1 MSDEATK
8 QAFDAWYENYPD
20 LDSYDQGMLD
30 AFAAG
35 RAFALET
42 AAKECE
48 RHAEF
53 FKSEADNVGAVDH
66 LLTRREEATMYHLL
80 ARREEAIYNAQ
91 RIREFKGP
99 QC

>member
-42 AAKECE
+42 AAAAKEC
-48 RHAEF
+48 
-53 FKSEADNVGAVDH
+53 
-66 LLTRREEATMYHLL
+66 
-80 ARREEAIYNAQ
+80 ICNAQ
-91 RIREFKGP
+91 LIRAFKGP